1 MDLEIAGKTAI
12 VTGGSRGIGRAIADR
27 LAREGA
33 RVVISARGAADIER
47 AVAEM
52 RAAGL
57 DVDGMA
63 TDVSNPAAAPELV
76 ARAIERFGSV
86 DILVNNAGGQR
97 SRGNFDTLTDQ
108 DYFDAFTDN
117 VLSIV
122 RMCRAA
128 LPHMQAR
135 QWGRVVNIT
144 SEVATQPDRIY
155 QNYAAAKGAALN
167 LSKSLSKAYARDGI
181 LVNAVS
187 PGLIETS
194 AVGAS
199 FAQGAVDQGR
209 PEEAVRADFFRK
221 FKPGLV
227 LGRAGTP
234 GEVASVVALLC
245 SPLASYV
252 TGAEVRV
259 DGGSVVG
266 L

>member
-1 MDLEIAGKTAI
+1 MRAAGFDVHDMAAS
-12 VTGGSRGIGRAIADR
+12 VADPAAVVA
-27 LAREGA
+27 LA
-33 RVVISARGAADIER
+33 DR
-47 AVAEM
+47 AVAE
-52 RAAGL
+52 
-57 DVDGMA
+57 
-63 TDVSNPAAAPELV
+63 
-76 ARAIERFGSV
+76 FGTV

-108 DYFDAFTDN
+108 DYLDAFEDN

-122 RMCRAA
+122 RLFRAV
-128 LPHMQAR
+128 LPHMR
-135 QWGRVVNIT
+135 RGKWGRVVNIT

-155 QNYAAAKGAALN
+155 QNYAAAKAAALN

-181 LVNAVS
+181 LVNSVS
-187 PGLIETS
+187 PGLIETP
-194 AVGAS
+194 AVAAS
-199 FAQGAVDQGR
+199 FAQGAVDRNR

-227 LGRAGTP
+227 LGRAGLP
-234 GEVASVVALLC
+234 EEVAAVVALLC

-259 DGGSVVG
+259 DGGSVIG

>member
-1 MDLEIAGKTAI
+1 MDLQIAGKAAI
-12 VTGGSRGIGRAIADR
+12 VTGGSRGIGRAIAER
-27 LAREGA
+27 LAGEGA
-33 RVVISARGAADIER
+33 RVLISARGADGVEQ

-52 RAAGL
+52 RSQGLEVHGFAASVA
-57 DVDGMA
+57 D
-63 TDVSNPAAAPELV
+63 PAAIQALADRAV
-76 ARAIERFGSV
+76 AEFGTV

-97 SRGNFDTLTDQ
+97 SRGNFETLSDQ
-108 DYFDAFTDN
+108 DYLDAFEDN

-122 RMCRAA
+122 RLFRAV
-128 LPHMQAR
+128 LPHMQR
-135 QWGRVVNIT
+135 QKWGRVVNIT

-194 AVGAS
+194 AVAAS
-199 FAQGAVDQGR
+199 FAKGAEEQGR
-209 PEEAVRADFFRK
+209 PEAEVRADFFRK

-234 GEVASVVALLC
+234 EEVAAIVTLLC